1 MPTYLLI
8 LRVWRLAFSRH
19 VGLLSILTDFNSVT
33 ESFTSFASLLLLP
46 VHVMFSEMKPT
57 MMALEKLFYNSSSNN
72 NGDNERKER
81 KIVCVDAVHWATT
94 KITTHDDAQDHPRS
108 AQRVRLW
115 SMTSA
120 TSAATE
126 ALNAPY
132 ASEGQLSFRIDL
144 LSLFGF
150 DFGYPLHIAHDL
162 WPIIIAST
170 QCRFLCRPA
179 LCLYKKAGFAIRAE
193 QRTFLLSTLKPRSF
207 AS

>member
-1 MPTYLLI
+1 MFGIFSAYIEYWQSATLSLRALL
-8 LRVWRLAFSRH
+8 A
-19 VGLLSILTDFNSVT
+19 
-33 ESFTSFASLLLLP
+33 LLLWFCCLF
-46 VHVMFSEMKPT
+46 VLCLAKWSYDGFRK
-57 MMALEKLFYNSSSNN
+57 ALLKERQQHI
-72 NGDNERKER
+72 NGDNERKDR
-81 KIVCVDAVHWATT
+81 KIVCVDAVHWART

-108 AQRVRLW
+108 AQLVRLW

-132 ASEGQLSFRIDL
+132 ASEGQLSFRIDSF
-144 LSLFGF
+144 SLFGF